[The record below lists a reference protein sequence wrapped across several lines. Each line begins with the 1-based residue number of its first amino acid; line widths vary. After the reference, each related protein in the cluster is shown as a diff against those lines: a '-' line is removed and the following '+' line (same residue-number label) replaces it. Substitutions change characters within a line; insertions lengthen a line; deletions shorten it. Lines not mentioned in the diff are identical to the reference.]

1 MFGILA
7 RAAGWLAARSVAS
20 GNVLAK
26 SGRWVLQALGFATVF
41 DAAVDVA
48 TTPGASLVTS
58 APPADEVRAQAKL
71 TLQSI
76 GLLWLAIAAGLI
88 WWLIRRK

>member
-1 MFGILA
+1 MFGILT
-7 RAAGWLAARSVAS
+7 RAAGWIATRSIAS

-58 APPADEVRAQAKL
+58 APPADEVRADAKL
-71 TLQSI
+71 TLQTI
-76 GLLWLAIAAGLI
+76 GLVWLAVAAGLI
-88 WWLIRRK
+88 WWLFKRK